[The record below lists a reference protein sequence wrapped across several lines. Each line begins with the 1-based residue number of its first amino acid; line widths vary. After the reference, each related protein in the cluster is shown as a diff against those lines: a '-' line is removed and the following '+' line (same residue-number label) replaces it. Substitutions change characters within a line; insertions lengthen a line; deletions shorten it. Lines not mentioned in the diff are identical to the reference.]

1 MVKFV
6 GYLKNI
12 QGMNIKQFL
21 WIGFLSIMSSLSL
34 TAQKKEILF
43 TIDDK
48 PYYTDE
54 FIRVYNKNLELVK
67 DDSQKDID
75 NYLELYL
82 AYKLKVNKA
91 YQLGLDQ
98 EPAYISELRTYRNQ
112 LAQNYLTDTQVTEA
126 LIQEAYNRSLKEI
139 KASHILVLVDQN
151 AGPQDTLKAYE
162 KIQTIREKAIKG
174 QDFGQLAQEFSED
187 PSAKENKGDLGYFSV
202 FRMVYPFENG
212 AYNTKIGEVSEPV
225 RSRFGYHIIKVNDIR
240 DNRGEISVAH
250 IMISNPKDP
259 SKAAEAQEKIND
271 IYKKLQQGENFESLA
286 KQFSEDKSS
295 ATKGGS

>member
-1 MVKFV
+1 MKIKRFLLMVLL
-6 GYLKNI
+6 GI
-12 QGMNIKQFL
+12 
-21 WIGFLSIMSSLSL
+21 SSLSA
-34 TAQKKEILF
+34 TAQKKEVLF

-98 EPAYISELRTYRNQ
+98 EPAYINELRTYRNQ

-151 AGPQDTLKAYE
+151 ASPQDTLKA
-162 KIQTIREKAIKG
+162 
-174 QDFGQLAQEFSED
+174 
-187 PSAKENKGDLGYFSV
+187 
-202 FRMVYPFENG
+202 
-212 AYNTKIGEVSEPV
+212 
-225 RSRFGYHIIKVNDIR
+225 
-240 DNRGEISVAH
+240 
-250 IMISNPKDP
+250 
-259 SKAAEAQEKIND
+259 
-271 IYKKLQQGENFESLA
+271 
-286 KQFSEDKSS
+286 
-295 ATKGGS
+295 